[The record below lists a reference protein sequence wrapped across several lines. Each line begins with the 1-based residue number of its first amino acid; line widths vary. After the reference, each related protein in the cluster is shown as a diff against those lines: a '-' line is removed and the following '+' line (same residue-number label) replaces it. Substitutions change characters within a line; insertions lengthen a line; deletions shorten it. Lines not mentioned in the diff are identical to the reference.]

1 MKRIILLFLCLVL
14 LLSTSLPVLAS
25 EQKIIDH
32 AGLLD
37 ESEIEELELQA
48 RHLSTQY
55 GMDIVIVTV
64 PGLEGKSS
72 ESYAD
77 DFYDENGYGLDSDN
91 SGILLLLSMEYRDW
105 AISTCGKAIYAF
117 TDYGIQSI
125 FSEMSNSLSQ
135 DQYYLAFSKYLD
147 ALIPYL
153 EAYAQGRPIDG
164 NSSNYEGPGIYIPG
178 TQDSVVHYEPIR
190 DMKWYLQRVGIS
202 FIVGAVVSCIVL
214 LILRSQM
221 NTTKA
226 QKNATS
232 YMLSDSYR
240 IELQQDIFL
249 YSQIRKVRKSE
260 NSSGGGSSVHRSSS
274 GRSHG
279 GGHGKF

>member
-14 LLSTSLPVLAS
+14 LFCTSLPVLAS

-37 ESEIEELELQA
+37 ESEIEELESQA
-48 RHLSTQY
+48 RRLSTQY

-64 PGLEGKSS
+64 HGLEGKSS

-77 DFYDENGYGLDSDN
+77 DFYDENGYGLDSEN
-91 SGILLLLSMEYRDW
+91 SGILLLLSMEDRDW

-153 EAYAQGRPIDG
+153 EAYAHGRPIDG
-164 NSSNYEGPGIYIPG
+164 NSSNYEGPGTYIPG
-178 TQDSVVHYEPIR
+178 TQDNVVHYEPIR
-190 DMKWYLQRVGIS
+190 DMKWYLKRVGIS

-249 YSQIRKVRKSE
+249 YSQIRKERKSE